1 MFNWKSINGFGGL
14 AGGVG
19 VVTVKGWLGGKLI
32 TERDFTDM
40 RETVK

>member
-1 MFNWKSINGFGGL
+1 MLNWKSINGFGGL

-19 VVTVKGWLGGKLI
+19 DCREGLVRGELI

>member
-19 VVTVKGWLGGKLI
+19 VETVKGWLGEINNRKGLYWH
-32 TERDFTDM
+32 EGNG
-40 RETVK
+40 